1 MNSRKD
7 WAERAESELARRPRG
22 GDEDERAIRRRI
34 YSMRAFQR
42 RAATFGVVLAGLFFV
57 INLMS
62 SPGDWWVVWPLLGMG
77 FFLAVNAV
85 KAYGVDPVLGPEWE
99 ERKRQELRARF
110 EGDTSA

>member
-42 RAATFGVVLAGLFFV
+42 RAATFGVVLAGLFV

-85 KAYGVDPVLGPEWE
+85 KVYGVDPVLGPEWE